1 MPCNDLERC
10 PLLARVSDDDDD
22 NDEDKEN
29 ENARY
34 AYAALGGVVPFTA
47 DDMKN
52 GDTWKYRS
60 DLRSLRYSPV
70 ASHVCS
76 YLCFTA
82 TVSTSSLQREDVPS
96 CLTLHRLLLFA
107 PHSR

>member
-1 MPCNDLERC
+1 MESC
-10 PLLARVSDDDDD
+10 PLLSRVGGDDDQDEAT
-22 NDEDKEN
+22 DEDKD
-29 ENARY
+29 RY
-34 AYAALGGVVPFTA
+34 TYAALGGVVPFTA

-52 GDTWKYRS
+52 SETWKYRS

-82 TVSTSSLQREDVPS
+82 PVS
-96 CLTLHRLLLFA
+96 RLLTSPFLLATGSMCFV
-107 PHSR
+107 HVDV